1 MTAPTPHLDAARAH
15 RLAAEA
21 NGAVS
26 VAGRGRDQR
35 AFDEANTAAWLA
47 TRAAMDCTT
56 ATSGPDGMYAARCAV
71 SEAQA
76 GSHFRAKKWHIE
88 AAEIHQRAA
97 ERDREGLDNDGE
109 QIDLAPHTEACD
121 QCRAQGDYTVCD
133 VQYCALCGQQAYEC
147 RMALIGTSPV
157 IEYINDYSCD
167 RCRGEVAP

>member
-21 NGAVS
+21 NGAVG
-26 VAGRGRDQR
+26 VAARKASHTALDYTS
-35 AFDEANTAAWLA
+35 ASSEA
-47 TRAAMDCTT
+47 
-56 ATSGPDGMYAARCAV
+56 DGMYAARCAQTY
-71 SEAQA
+71 ANA
-76 GSHFRAKKWHIE
+76 GRHFHAAKWHTE

-121 QCRAQGDYTVCD
+121 QCRVQGDYTVCD

-147 RMALIGTSPV
+147 RMEERGFVYLADVTLV
-157 IEYINDYSCD
+157 CD
-167 RCRGEVAP
+167 RCRGEVTK